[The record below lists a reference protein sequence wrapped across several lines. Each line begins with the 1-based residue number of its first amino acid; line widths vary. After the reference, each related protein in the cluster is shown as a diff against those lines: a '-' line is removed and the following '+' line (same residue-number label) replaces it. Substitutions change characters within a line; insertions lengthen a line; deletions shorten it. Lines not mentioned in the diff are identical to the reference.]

1 MSTPLMSDLEGT
13 SPPPYTIQH
22 RPWRPWVMVY
32 DADGFPDALM
42 NDYLHYVAWPDH
54 PPRRC
59 YHEARE
65 LTQAATW
72 LGFHGYT
79 WRQADAGMWAA
90 YCQDLT
96 GGAPPDTR
104 AISAAHRA
112 IATLH
117 RAYAFWHWHQR
128 LPWQPFPI
136 AAADRQAW
144 VRWAIGE
151 NG

>member
-1 MSTPLMSDLEGT
+1 MSSLLWSEVAGG
-13 SPPPYTIQH
+13 SRPPYTIQR

-42 NDYLHYVAWPDH
+42 NDYLHYVAWQDH
-54 PPRRC
+54 PARRC

-72 LGFHGYT
+72 LGLHGCT
-79 WRQADAGMWAA
+79 WRQADTGIWTA
-90 YCQDLT
+90 YCRDL
-96 GGAPPDTR
+96 ARDIPPDTR
-104 AISAAHRA
+104 GISAAHRA

-117 RAYAFWHWHQR
+117 RAYAFWHWNQR
-128 LPWQPFPI
+128 LPWQPFPT
-136 AAADRQAW
+136 AASERLAW